1 MPETIKLAEYLFTRL
16 RQLGVET
23 IHGVPGDYNLEL
35 LDYVEP
41 SGLHWTGSC
50 NELNGGYAADG
61 YARIKGIGALI
72 TTFGVGE
79 LSAINAIAGA
89 YAELSPVVHI
99 VGTPSRQ
106 QNQSRALIHHT
117 LNDGEYGR
125 FADMYKHVTIA
136 QADLSD
142 PRTATQLL
150 DAALA
155 QCLLHSRPVYIQV
168 PLDMVAKQV
177 NSAALANPVVAPLG
191 VEGHDLETVSKVITE
206 RMSAAKK
213 PMILV
218 DGESLAYGILG
229 ELDQLIKKT
238 GWPTWTSNFG
248 KGLVDETMSNVRGVY
263 MGIYS
268 SQEDQD
274 YFNSADLVLCFGPH
288 FSGVNS
294 YFGTSIPSVKTTVY
308 FKATSVVIGDDV
320 HRDLPA
326 KLILS
331 KVVDQI
337 DSASLQ
343 KASSELKPFQ
353 GVLPLPEGAND
364 SDKLTQKSL
373 FSVLQ
378 GCIRPGDIILGE
390 TGTAGYGAR
399 ALKLPK
405 HARLFNPVTW
415 LSIGYM
421 LPATQG
427 AALAQRELD
436 QAGKWQGRE
445 DGVLPRAFLLIG
457 DGSFQMTVQELSTI
471 VREKLNVTIVLLN
484 NDGYTIE
491 RCIHGKDQGY
501 NDVAR
506 WNYLKAPALF
516 GADENGDYKAHTA
529 RATQVGELRK
539 ALEQMDG
546 RKGVAGLEMIEVMLD
561 REDAL
566 PPLSNLLEKQK

>member
-1 MPETIKLAEYLFTRL
+1 MPETVKLAEYLFTRL

-61 YARIKGIGALI
+61 YAKVKGIGALI

-89 YAELSPVVHI
+89 FAELAPVVHI

-106 QNQSRALIHHT
+106 QYQSRSLIHHT
-117 LNDGEYGR
+117 LNDGEYGH
-125 FADMYKHVTIA
+125 FADMYKHVTVA

-142 PRTATQLL
+142 PRTAAQLI
-150 DAALA
+150 DSTLA

-177 NSAALANPVVAPLG
+177 SSDALATSVQAPAMAGGDDNLPISRIII
-191 VEGHDLETVSKVITE
+191 D
-206 RMSAAKK
+206 RMSSSKK
-213 PMILV
+213 PAIFV
-218 DGESLAYGILG
+218 DGESLAYGILS
-229 ELDQLIKKT
+229 EIDQLVKKT

-248 KGLVDETMSNVRGVY
+248 KGLVDETLPNVRGIY
-263 MGIYS
+263 KGIYS
-268 SQEDQD
+268 TQEDQD

-288 FSGVNS
+288 FSGTNS
-294 YFGTSIPSVKTTVY
+294 YFGTGIPSARAAIFVKH
-308 FKATSVVIGDDV
+308 TSVVIGDDV
-320 HRDLPA
+320 HRDVPA

-331 KVVDQI
+331 NIVAQLNVV
-337 DSASLQ
+337 SLQ
-343 KASSELKPFQ
+343 QVSVNLSPFE
-353 GVLPLPEGAND
+353 GVPRMDEDVAEKMN
-364 SDKLTQKSL
+364 QRNL
-373 FSVLQ
+373 FSTLQ
-378 GCIRPGDIILGE
+378 EYLRPGDIVLGE

-399 ALKLPK
+399 AFKLPK
-405 HARLFNPVTW
+405 HARFFNPATW

-436 QAGKWQGRE
+436 RAGKWQGRE
-445 DGVLPRAFLLIG
+445 DGVQPRALLLIG
-457 DGSFQMTVQELSTI
+457 DGSFQMTAQELSTI
-471 VREKLNVTIVLLN
+471 IREKLNVTIVLLN

-506 WNYLKAPALF
+506 WKYLNAPALF
-516 GADENGDYKAHTA
+516 GIEEAGHEYQAHTVTA
-529 RATQVGELRK
+529 RHVGELRK
-539 ALEQMDG
+539 ALDEVEK
-546 RKGVAGLEMIEVMLD
+546 RKAVAGLDMIEVILD
-561 REDAL
+561 REDAQ
-566 PPLSNLLEKQK
+566 PPLSNLLEKQR

>member
-1 MPETIKLAEYLFTRL
+1 MPETVKLAEYLFTRL
-16 RQLGVET
+16 RQLGVQT
-23 IHGVPGDYNLEL
+23 VHGVPGDYNLEL

-89 YAELSPVVHI
+89 YAELAPVVHI

-106 QNQSRALIHHT
+106 QNESRSLIHHT

-125 FADMYKHVTIA
+125 FADMYKHVTVA

-142 PRTATQLL
+142 PRTAAQLL
-150 DAALA
+150 DGALA

-168 PLDMVAKQV
+168 PLDMVAKKV
-177 NSAALANPVVAPLG
+177 PSAGLTTPIEKPMAIEDDSHVA
-191 VEGHDLETVSKVITE
+191 VSKIVTD
-206 RMSAAKK
+206 RMYASKK

-218 DGESLAYGILG
+218 DGESLAYGILE

-248 KGLVDETMSNVRGVY
+248 KGCVDETLSSTRGVY
-263 MGIYS
+263 KGTYS
-268 SQEDQD
+268 TKQDQE
-274 YFNSADLVLCFGPH
+274 YFKSADLVLCFGPH
-288 FSGVNS
+288 FSGTNS
-294 YFGTSIPSVKTTVY
+294 YFGSGIPAAKSTVF
-308 FKATSVVIGDDV
+308 FKASSVVVEDAV

-326 KLILS
+326 KLILTTI
-331 KVVDQI
+331 VDQI
-337 DSASLQ
+337 ETGSLQ
-343 KASSELKPFQ
+343 KIDSGLTSFE
-353 GVLPLPEGAND
+353 GVAKLDAQDDE
-364 SDKLTQKSL
+364 KLTQRNL
-373 FSVLQ
+373 FSTLQ
-378 GCIRPGDIILGE
+378 QYLRPGDVILGE

-399 ALKLPK
+399 EFKLPK
-405 HARLFNPVTW
+405 HARFFNPTTW

-427 AALAQRELD
+427 AALAQREID
-436 QAGKWQGRE
+436 QAGKWQG
-445 DGVLPRAFLLIG
+445 DGILPRALLLIG
-457 DGSFQMTVQELSTI
+457 DGSFQMTAQELSTI
-471 VREKLNVTIVLLN
+471 IRERLNVTIVLLN

-506 WNYLKAPALF
+506 WDYLKAPALF
-516 GADENGDYKAHTA
+516 GAGEGGEGGYQAHTA
-529 RATQVGELRK
+529 MAKSVGELRG
-539 ALEQMDG
+539 ALDAADG
-546 RKGVAGLEMIEVMLD
+546 RKGVSGLEMIEVVLD
-561 REDAL
+561 REDAMGAL
-566 PPLSNLLEKQK
+566 ADLLVKQS

>member
-1 MPETIKLAEYLFTRL
+1 MPETVKLAEYLFTRL

-61 YARIKGIGALI
+61 YARIKGVGALI

-89 YAELSPVVHI
+89 YAELAPVVHI
-99 VGTPSRQ
+99 VGMPSRQ

-155 QCLLHSRPVYIQV
+155 QSVLHSRPVYIQV
-168 PLDMVAKQV
+168 PLDMATKEVD
-177 NSAALANPVVAPLG
+177 SAGLADPVRAPL
-191 VEGHDLETVSKVITE
+191 VIEGDDHLKVSKLIIE
-206 RMSAAKK
+206 RMCAGKK

-218 DGESLAYGILG
+218 DGESLAYGILE

-248 KGLVDETMSNVRGVY
+248 KGCVDETLPNTRGVY
-263 MGIYS
+263 MGIYATK
-268 SQEDQD
+268 EDQE
-274 YFNSADLVLCFGPH
+274 YFNSADFVLCFGPH

-294 YFGTSIPSVKTTVY
+294 YFGSSIPSTKTTIF
-308 FKATSVVIGDDV
+308 FKETSVVIGDDV

-331 KVVDQI
+331 AVVGQI
-337 DSASLQ
+337 ETASLQ
-343 KASSELKPFQ
+343 DFSSGLPPFEGVAMLASNAQ
-353 GVLPLPEGAND
+353 D
-364 SDKLTQKSL
+364 TDKLTQRSL
-373 FSVLQ
+373 FSLLQ
-378 GCIRPGDIILGE
+378 GYLRPGDVILGE

-399 ALKLPK
+399 AFKLPK
-405 HARLFNPVTW
+405 HSRLFNPVTW

-445 DGVLPRAFLLIG
+445 KGVVPRALLLIG

-471 VREKLNVTIVLLN
+471 IREKLNVTIVLLN

-506 WNYLKAPALF
+506 WKYLKAPALF
-516 GADENGDYKAHTA
+516 GAGEEGDYKAHTA
-529 RATQVGELRK
+529 MATSVGELRQ
-539 ALEQMDG
+539 ALEQVDG
-546 RKGVAGLEMIEVMLD
+546 RKSMAGLEMIEVMLD

-566 PPLSNLLEKQK
+566 PPLSNMLEKQM